1 MERTLQIKQTKI
13 DEFSDWLLD
22 PNCSHDI
29 EDIQYRFEKMLD
41 QPQNEGAKKM
51 EKATFKIAQ
60 EHDEYQVQ
68 VFEEG
73 KQNHDRTY
81 FTDDMDDAIETFK
94 AMVEEEE
101 RNQDKEQKKDQ
112 EKKDKDIHPTDN
124 LKTALSKTEIP
135 EEVAKAIIEGYEGT
149 GLDNPISEHDNFFIT
164 DLLLKTVMVFNG
176 TYEAWNVLLNNP
188 NIKNRKKWKKEVQ
201 KVMVAA
207 QNKFTSVAEITQ
219 RLKYHKRQGHEVVR
233 LIGYYFES
241 GSKRIADIFEL
252 TVNETHDDSYTCF
265 TKAGKLRAPITGMLK
280 SAFQE
285 NTKHFEIEKA
295 DYEGRH

>member
-1 MERTLQIKQTKI
+1 MK
-13 DEFSDWLLD
+13 
-22 PNCSHDI
+22 
-29 EDIQYRFEKMLD
+29 
-41 QPQNEGAKKM
+41 
-51 EKATFKIAQ
+51 KATFKIAM

-68 VFEEG
+68 VFEDGE
-73 KQNHDRTY
+73 QNHNRTY
-81 FTDDMDDAIETFK
+81 FTDDQDDAIETFK

-101 RNQDKEQKKDQ
+101 RNQDREQKKDQ

-124 LKTALSKTEIP
+124 LKTALSKTELP

-176 TYEAWNVLLNNP
+176 TYRAWDNRLLTLKIDNL
-188 NIKNRKKWKKEVQ
+188 KKWKKEVQ

-219 RLKYHKRQGHEVVR
+219 RIKYHKRQGHRIVR
-233 LIGYYFES
+233 LTGYFFDGGIKLIS
-241 GSKRIADIFEL
+241 DIFEL
-252 TVNETHDDSYTCF
+252 TLVPGDGDDYTCF

-280 SAFQE
+280 TAFQE
-285 NTKHFEIEKA
+285 NTEHFEIEVA
-295 DYEGRH
+295 NYEGRH